1 MRVPVAAGRGGGR
14 GWSGR
19 DPRRFA
25 AVLAFAAAC
34 LPHAARAQ
42 PPPTA
47 PPDPAGPYLP
57 MADPVH
63 LPALAFRAGEDACD
77 GEVEVQNLGT
87 EPAKALLTVWG
98 TTTACA
104 PRCAGPV
111 GVGCSGLIAPG
122 GMWRFGRDDLP
133 SGSASGAV
141 YSLSTRPLTAIG
153 LAGGRGLVADRIC
166 RGLNANV
173 LYRCDGYLSLK
184 RAYET
189 GGAYQ
194 GIPMARAYGPPL
206 AVEVFRSCAG
216 DVSKLH
222 TALASY
228 AGIGGRDFGGR
239 DHVFDI
245 SSYHV
250 TLVNHGRDGFET
262 ALAVQNGGPNCAS
275 VELWVQERG
284 VCRPSRPCKVFNL
297 AQGASQTVD
306 LAECVADGWEG
317 AAWLNSS
324 EPLAVAVDVFGH
336 DTLMTYAAA
345 PAELRYS
352 WDGPP
357 EFTAGSPAVVGPLIF
372 GRDRGW
378 DTRIHV
384 QNLSSVTPAWVRAT
398 FLDPDG
404 APIDATPPEWV
415 CPFGSRTFRVAAVDR
430 RPGPWV
436 GSVRV
441 ESLPWPTPASTPMP
455 PAPGAPP
462 PTATP
467 ARANITAVA
476 ELMRRRGA
484 GGGGLA
490 VGEVESA
497 LAYNLLAAPP
507 APERRTGLG
516 EPQGAALVAVPHLV
530 ATGDAGVASRLA
542 VANHVREPG
551 ATHAA
556 VLLFDV
562 NGLVDVTCLRIA
574 SGAVAYLDLGGWG
587 HAGPA
592 FVGSAVV
599 SATAWDHAAL
609 DAHGR
614 TIANRVGLAA
624 VAVQQVGGDAGAAVG
639 GDAFGATAGVPFRR
653 ESPATGSAAAWLGST
668 DCRPAARPTRGPG
681 TEGPWRAWLP
691 WAGG

>member
-1 MRVPVAAGRGGGR
+1 ML
-14 GWSGR
+14 
-19 DPRRFA
+19 A
-25 AVLAFAAAC
+25 AVAFSS
-34 LPHAARAQ
+34 HAAYAQ
-42 PPPTA
+42 PPPVDTPA
-47 PPDPAGPYLP
+47 PTGLPPTPAPTWTPVAAFDPGGPYLP

-77 GEVEVQNLGT
+77 GEVEVQNLGA
-87 EPAKALLTVWG
+87 EPAKALLAVWG
-98 TTTACA
+98 PSTACA
-104 PRCAGPV
+104 PRCAGPI

-122 GMWRFGRDDLP
+122 GMWRFGREDLP
-133 SGSASGAV
+133 GGATSGVV

-166 RGLNANV
+166 RTLNAEV

-189 GGAYQ
+189 GAAYR
-194 GIPMARAYGPPL
+194 GIPMARAYGPAL

-216 DVSKLH
+216 NVSKLN

-228 AGIGGRDFGGR
+228 SGIGGRDFGGR
-239 DHVFDI
+239 DQVFNI

-262 ALAVQNGGPNCAS
+262 ALAIQNGGPNCAS
-275 VELWVQERG
+275 IELWVQERG
-284 VCRPSRPCKVFNL
+284 LCRPSRPCKVFNL
-297 AQGASQTVD
+297 AQGASLTVG
-306 LAECVADGWEG
+306 LAECVPADWEG

-324 EPLAVAVDVFGH
+324 EPLAVAVDIYGH
-336 DTLMTYAAA
+336 DTLMTYTAA

-357 EFTAGSPAVVGPLIF
+357 EFTAGSPEVFGPLIF

-384 QNLSSVTPAWVRAT
+384 QNLSSRTPAWVRAT
-398 FLDPDG
+398 FLNPDG
-404 APIDATPPEWV
+404 EPIESTPPEWV

-430 RPGPWV
+430 QPGPWV

-441 ESLPWPTPASTPMP
+441 ESLPWPTAEETAPA

-476 ELMRRRGA
+476 ELVRRRGS

-490 VGEVESA
+490 IGDVESA

-507 APERRTGLG
+507 APDRSAGLVA
-516 EPQGAALVAVPHLV
+516 PSGAKLVAVPHLV
-530 ATGDAGVASRLA
+530 AGAGAAGVSSRLA
-542 VANHVREPG
+542 VANHVRAPG
-551 ATHAA
+551 TTHAA
-556 VLLFDV
+556 VLLFDM
-562 NGLVDVTCLRIA
+562 NGLVDLACLGIA
-574 SGAVAYLDLGGWG
+574 SGAVAYIDLVGWG
-587 HAGPA
+587 PAGPG
-592 FVGSAVV
+592 FVGSAIV
-599 SATAWDHAAL
+599 SATAWDHAVR
-609 DAHGR
+609 DARGR
-614 TIANRVGLAA
+614 VVAEPVGLAA
-624 VAVQQVGGDAGAAVG
+624 VAVQQAGRDADAAAPAGDAYA
-639 GDAFGATAGVPFRR
+639 ATAGVPFRQEGPR
-653 ESPATGSAAAWLGST
+653 SGFAPARLDAPGCRPPFPATPGHG
-668 DCRPAARPTRGPG
+668 DGRGRG
-681 TEGPWRAWLP
+681 RAWLP
-691 WAGG
+691 WAAQGR